1 MIILRNLDA
10 LYLNPFWPWVLDPG
24 RGGRLYLAVD
34 RFSPPP
40 QKRRESLIHPDQFK
54 TEGLL
59 KNIRMQLNY
68 NALLCVVSYY
78 CKTILIN
85 LVVTQDSTVTNTQL

>member
-1 MIILRNLDA
+1 MSDRVDPRDA
-10 LYLNPFWPWVLDPG
+10 Y
-24 RGGRLYLAVD
+24 A
-34 RFSPPP
+34 S
-40 QKRRESLIHPDQFK
+40 KKKKKRESLIHPDQFK
-54 TEGLL
+54 SEGLL
-59 KNIRMQLNY
+59 KNMRMQLNY